1 MSSAMQW
8 KTSLL
13 LNIFISPVM
22 TAQTHKSKKAK
33 LENQYKYKDE
43 NTTIETTQ
51 LKRIKSIL

>member
-1 MSSAMQW
+1 MQW